1 MTFDGVHCGPKHVIC
16 SACYI
21 LSDERSGCYIECMD
35 LCNKRREDAIERMA
49 DHILSHGLRAATL
62 RPLAA
67 AAGTSDRML
76 LYYFTDKD
84 ELLAATLHRIAERM
98 LTQFDEAVPG
108 EPRAFRIL
116 LAEVQA
122 ILSSDNIKPFM
133 HLWLDLASGAARGI
147 QPHLHVA
154 GEIADG
160 FLAWV
165 TSRLKVEAHGNP
177 ATSAALFMAC
187 IEGMSLLEAV
197 GRPSIA
203 DFASTELNA
212 RLPLLD
218 E

>member
-1 MTFDGVHCGPKHVIC
+1 
-16 SACYI
+16 
-21 LSDERSGCYIECMD
+21 MD
-35 LCNKRREDAIERMA
+35 LRNKRREDAIERMA
-49 DHILSHGLRAATL
+49 DHVLSQGLRAATL

-84 ELLAATLHRIAERM
+84 ELLTATLHRIAERM
-98 LTQFDEAVPG
+98 LTQFDKAVPG

-116 LAEVQA
+116 LTEVRA
-122 ILSSDNIKPFM
+122 ILTSDNIKPFM
-133 HLWLDLASGAARGI
+133 HLWLDLASGAARGL

-165 TSRLKVEAHGNP
+165 TSRLMVEARGNQ

-187 IEGMSLLEAV
+187 IEGMSILEAI

-203 DFASTELNA
+203 DSASAELNVP
-212 RLPLLD
+212 LGLLD